1 MGQEFI
7 LLMSG
12 IRGFDAPL
20 DVRLLVSCAS
30 GKVFRQG
37 WLVSESALLLTTEPS
52 RRKPWLWISPRKH
65 ELAVPT

>member
-12 IRGFDAPL
+12 IRGIDAPL
-20 DVRLLVSCAS
+20 DVRLLISCAS

-37 WLVSESALLLTTEPS
+37 WLVSESALL
-52 RRKPWLWISPRKH
+52 
-65 ELAVPT
+65 